1 MSDLLDGEEVFF
13 YHGTS
18 IDGYRFTIA
27 GRFQPMLMNK
37 EFPYGTYDPEKDQ
50 DVIMLG
56 ISLCG
61 KCDQFAKKLGRM
73 KAEGRMK
80 AKSIVGRSYFS
91 LYQETRPLNWFAEKK
106 GKVFVEAAQLNNVLS
121 RTKLMRK
128 FNL

>member
-1 MSDLLDGEEVFF
+1 MSDLLDSEEVFF

-18 IDGYRFTIA
+18 VDGYRFTIA
-27 GRFQPMLMNK
+27 GRFQPMMINDIDR
-37 EFPYGTYDPEKDQ
+37 EA

-61 KCDQFAKKLGRM
+61 KSDQFAKKLGRM

-80 AKSIVGRSYFS
+80 ANSIVGRSYFS
-91 LYQETRPLNWFAEKK
+91 LYQETRPLNWFAEQK
-106 GKVFVEAAQLNNVLS
+106 GKVFVEAAQLNNVLN

>member
-1 MSDLLDGEEVFF
+1 MPDLLNIDSEEVFF
-13 YHGTS
+13 YHGTTV
-18 IDGYRFTIA
+18 DGYRFTIA
-27 GRFQPMLMNK
+27 GRFQPMMINDIDR
-37 EFPYGTYDPEKDQ
+37 EA

-80 AKSIVGRSYFS
+80 SKSIVGRSYFS
-91 LYQETRPLNWFAEKK
+91 LYQETRPLNWFAEQK
-106 GKVFVEAAQLNNVLS
+106 GKVFVEAAQLNNVLN